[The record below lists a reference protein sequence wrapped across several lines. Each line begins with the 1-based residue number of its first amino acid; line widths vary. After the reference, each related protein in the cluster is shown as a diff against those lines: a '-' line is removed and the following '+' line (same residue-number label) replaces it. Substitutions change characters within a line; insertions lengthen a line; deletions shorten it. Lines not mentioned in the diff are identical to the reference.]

1 MRRLRSNVMVDF
13 PSQVLIVL
21 LECRSSLW
29 GCRFPLR
36 PCWVTLRIV
45 HTLRSVDHPSGVSP
59 EYWFALQSV
68 HPLLWSDDSPSGVLI
83 PPPEG
88 PFSNSF
94 KPVSLFPHKNT
105 NIFIWNQ
112 IRWRNRKLLSQLR
125 RWMFFLK
132 QIASGEDSFPFNMK
146 THGAAVPCPSFS
158 PATLSSGERSTACQ
172 WPDPHTSLQVV
183 SWSRLRAGWLSVL
196 IYILAKCFSG

>member
-1 MRRLRSNVMVDF
+1 MLWSIFPPKCWSSFSNVDPPFGGVDSPSGPVESPFGLSILCVVSTIPQEYPPSIDSPSRVSILSSEVTILPPEYWF
-13 PSQVLIVL
+13 PLPRVHSQTASNQ
-21 LECRSSLW
+21 CRSSL
-29 GCRFPLR
+29 
-36 PCWVTLRIV
+36 
-45 HTLRSVDHPSGVSP
+45 
-59 EYWFALQSV
+59 
-68 HPLLWSDDSPSGVLI
+68 
-83 PPPEG
+83 
-88 PFSNSF
+88 
-94 KPVSLFPHKNT
+94 KKNT

-112 IRWRNRKLLSQLR
+112 IRRRNRKLLSQLR

-132 QIASGEDSFPFNMK
+132 QFANGEDSFPFNMK